1 MQTAT
6 LAEIRRELK
15 MRSPQE
21 VTEICLRL
29 ARFKKD
35 NKELMTYLLFEAQ
48 NEQAY
53 IIGVKQEMDRMMSEI
68 NMRRLYYAK
77 KSLRKMLR
85 QLNKYIRY
93 SGDKRTQVELLIH
106 FCEILDRSDIP
117 IERST
122 VIQNIYERQKV
133 KIEKTIASLH
143 EDLQAD
149 YLSELE
155 RLN

>member
-15 MRSPQE
+15 MRSPRE

-68 NMRRLYYAK
+68 NPRHLYYAK

-93 SGDKRTQVELLIH
+93 SGDKRTHVELLIH
-106 FCEILDRSDIP
+106 FCEILGKSDIP

-122 VIQNIYERQKV
+122 VIRNIYERQKV

-143 EDLQAD
+143 DDLQAD
-149 YLSELE
+149 YISELE